1 MNLPTKPTAV
11 KPKNTLKDG
20 VNAYAQEVLTLTLIW
35 AEFED
40 AIREGDGLRVI
51 RCWRFMLLISKQPTE
66 QTTPRKLSLYWC
78 STIPSSP
85 HDSVNSWYGPV
96 LSTRKENL
104 VQISHRSWKEDV
116 IKVATK
122 LQEVQVFQEKA
133 SGKHNKFP
141 SVTGSLISRLNMKYG
156 SRNG

>member
-1 MNLPTKPTAV
+1 M
-11 KPKNTLKDG
+11 
-20 VNAYAQEVLTLTLIW
+20 Q
-35 AEFED
+35 FEKVTD
-40 AIREGDGLRVI
+40 YGDS
-51 RCWRFMLLISKQPTE
+51 MLEIHATDFQSSQPNKIL
-66 QTTPRKLSLYWC
+66 QGSYHSWC
-78 STIPSSP
+78 STMPSSL

-104 VQISHRSWKEDV
+104 VQISHGSWKEDV

-133 SGKHNKFP
+133 CRKHNKFP